1 MSSNRFLLNQAIENI
16 TAAHG
21 VLLVFELCAIPV
33 IVCGNLLIIVAMLRF
48 KSLRYSSNM
57 MILYL
62 SCSDLMM
69 GGVYLPLKVFIYLRQ
84 DLFMNRTSC
93 ITNIFLSLF
102 CITNA
107 MLFLSMISI
116 ERFYAVHFPFHYHSY
131 MTVPRTL
138 VWGGLTC
145 VISLLITIP
154 SVCGIDDW
162 NPDKHCFTTN
172 IMPRYY
178 LWSGVFLIFLI
189 SFLGFLAFL
198 RVMAAEIMIRMKNKS
213 MNINETRKQDSVKST
228 LMLTVYVFSIICWI
242 PQLVYTCISA
252 FSPGAGDGV
261 GVRAVSF
268 LGICSSG
275 VNCFI
280 YGIKNSRFRAA
291 FKKIFGCKRPS
302 IDVQEITEITAIH
315 TDA

>member
-1 MSSNRFLLNQAIENI
+1 MSTNRSLLNETIEHQ
-16 TAAHG
+16 TAGHG
-21 VLLVFELCAIPV
+21 IILVFELCAIPV
-33 IVCGNLLIIVAMLRF
+33 IVCGNLLIVIAMLRF
-48 KSLRYSSNM
+48 KSLRYPSNM

-62 SCSDLMM
+62 SFTDLMM
-69 GGVYLPLKVFIYLRQ
+69 GGLYLPLKVSVYTQ
-84 DLFMNRTSC
+84 THLFQIRTSC
-93 ITNIFLSLF
+93 LLNIFISLF
-102 CITNA
+102 CVSNA
-107 MLFLSMISI
+107 MSFLSMISI

-154 SVCGIDDW
+154 SVCGIDLW
-162 NPDKHCFTTN
+162 RPGKHCFTTN

-178 LWSGVFLIFLI
+178 LWSGVFVVFLI
-189 SFLGFLAFL
+189 SFLGFMAFL
-198 RVMAAEIMIRMKNKS
+198 RVMAAEIMIRMRDRNV
-213 MNINETRKQDSVKST
+213 NETRKQDSVKST

-252 FSPGAGDGV
+252 FSPTAGDGLSL
-261 GVRAVSF
+261 RTVSF

-280 YGIKNSRFRAA
+280 YGIKNSKFRAA
-291 FKKIFGCKRPS
+291 FKTIFGCKSPS
-302 IDVQEITEITAIH
+302 IDVQETTEITTIH